1 MTDETPISEFLE
13 TVANRLA
20 GVSESPRLDAEILLG
35 RAIDMPRSYLFA
47 HPEDVPDEAAIARFQ
62 GTVQRRINGE
72 PMAYI
77 MGVREFWSM
86 ELMVTPATLVPRP
99 ETEILVD
106 RALGQIPRKAEYRV
120 LDLGTGSGAIALAI
134 ARERPL
140 CQVVAI
146 DISVDALAV
155 AAQNARHLDLD
166 NIEFRHGDWTD
177 PVRSETFEL
186 VVSNPPYVAD
196 EDPALN
202 ALRHEPASALAAGA
216 DGLDAIRTLAE
227 RCLDVMSA
235 GATLMIEHG
244 ADQEAEVRGILAAH
258 EWVEIECHKDY
269 AGLPRVTAARSPTAH
284 ASHDET

>member
-1 MTDETPISEFLE
+1 MAEETPISELLE
-13 TVANRLA
+13 AVTTRLA

-47 HPEDVPDEAAIARFQ
+47 HPEDVPDEAAVARFE
-62 GTVQRRINGE
+62 GTVERRMNGE

-77 MGVREFWSM
+77 MGIREFWSM

-134 ARERPL
+134 ARERPM
-140 CQVVAI
+140 CHVVAV
-146 DISVDALAV
+146 DVSEDALAV
-155 AAQNARHLDLD
+155 AAQNARHLDLG

-196 EDPALN
+196 KDPALDT
-202 ALRHEPASALAAGA
+202 LRHEPASALAAGA

-227 RCLDVMSA
+227 RCLDVVA
-235 GATLMIEHG
+235 PGAPLMIEHG
-244 ADQEAEVRGILAAH
+244 ADQESEVRGILAAH
-258 EWVEIECHKDY
+258 EWVEIECHNDY
-269 AGLPRVTAARSPTAH
+269 AGLPRVTAARGPTAH
-284 ASHDET
+284 ALHDET

>member
-166 NIEFRHGDWTD
+166 TIEFRHGDWTD